1 MQVPWWLW
9 PDSGKAYQP
18 VTIVKLVLIKQSG
31 TEFFKNIYFKVEVNF
46 NCSNVLEAWSYMN
59 DPPKL
64 DALISNKQFLALNP
78 VLNKQNVLFFFSNQ
92 LNFSRYTNFEH

>member
-1 MQVPWWLW
+1 MVWVLNSTIFLVLESLMQVPWWLW

-31 TEFFKNIYFKVEVNF
+31 TEFFKIFFFLKVEVNF

-59 DPPKL
+59 DPSKL
-64 DALISNKQFLALNP
+64 DDPISKKQFFGL
-78 VLNKQNVLFFFSNQ
+78 KFS
-92 LNFSRYTNFEH
+92 FE